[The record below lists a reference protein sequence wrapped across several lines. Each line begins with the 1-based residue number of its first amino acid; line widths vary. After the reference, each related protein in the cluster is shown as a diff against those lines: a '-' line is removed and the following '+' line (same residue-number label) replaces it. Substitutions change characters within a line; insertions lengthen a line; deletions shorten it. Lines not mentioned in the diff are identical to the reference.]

1 MSVKPSE
8 IQDIITGLFERE
20 KLDHLP
26 EDWGFTLGDSDV
38 SRVGYATNLTQDTV
52 DRAVERG
59 VDMMITHH
67 EAWDFVYGMK
77 EHCMTRLREHG
88 ISHCF
93 FHLPLDDAEFGTNA
107 SLASRL
113 GLVRIEKSTLY
124 EELFH
129 CGRIGEFEP
138 AIAFDKLKAGME
150 KICDEPVRAWR
161 NNDRP
166 VKRVCLVCGGGGDTK
181 DVREAVDRGCDTY
194 ITGEK
199 TLYTLE
205 YARFAGINL
214 IIGSHTFTE
223 LPGIEGLV
231 QALQARCP
239 SVDPIRLEEDHIE

>member
-1 MSVKPSE
+1 MKPSE
-8 IQDIITGLFERE
+8 IQDIIIGLFERE
-20 KLDHLP
+20 KLDRVP
-26 EDWGFTLGDSDV
+26 EDWGFTLGERDI
-38 SRVGYATNLTQDTV
+38 SRIGYATNLTPQTV
-52 DRAVERG
+52 DQAVERG

-67 EAWDFVYGMK
+67 EAWDFLHGMK
-77 EHCMTRLREHG
+77 EHCMTELREHG

-107 SLASRL
+107 SLAARL
-113 GLVRIEKSTLY
+113 DLQRVEKSTLY
-124 EELFH
+124 NDLFY

-138 AIAFDKLKAGME
+138 AISLDELKARME
-150 KICDEPVRAWR
+150 DICDEPVRAWR
-161 NNDRP
+161 NHDGP

-181 DVREAVDRGCDTY
+181 DVREAVDRGCDAY

-223 LPGIEGLV
+223 LPGVEGLAEAV
-231 QALQARCP
+231 RAVCP
-239 SVDPIRLEEDHIE
+239 NLEIIRLQEEHIE